1 MATYRKR
8 NSKWQ
13 AIIRHKNIG
22 TVTRSFKSK
31 SHAIKWVHEQEN
43 IIEAGHYGLL
53 KPDSVILGELLS
65 RYCRG
70 DYPRVKRSANT
81 EERRLNRLINDPI
94 SALTLDKL
102 SSSAIAAFRDRRL
115 PDGARTTHYDLTL
128 IRHCLKIATHEWG
141 LMLSSNPVDFIKMP
155 PTSKPRQRRFNKGEY
170 ERLEQASHL
179 TLNPHIWPIIVFAIE
194 TGMRRSEILGL
205 TWDNISLERQLA
217 YLPLTKNGT
226 SREVP
231 LSTKAVQVLN
241 NQRSRQNTPTP
252 FPVNANAFRLAWERL
267 RKRADLCDLRFHDLR
282 HEAISRFFE
291 MGLSIPEVA
300 LISGHKDARML
311 FRYTHLKAGNLVT
324 KLG

>member
-22 TVTRSFKSK
+22 TVTRSFKSR

-43 IIEAGHYGLL
+43 IIEAGYYGLL
-53 KPDSVILGELLS
+53 KPDSVMLGELLS
-65 RYCRG
+65 RYCKEITEG
-70 DYPRVKRSANT
+70 KRSANT
-81 EERRLNRLINDPI
+81 EARRLNRLIKDPI
-94 SALTLDKL
+94 STLTLDKL

-115 PDGARTTHYDLTL
+115 SDGTRTTHYDLTL

-155 PTSKPRQRRFNKGEY
+155 PASKPRQRRLNKGEY
-170 ERLEQASHL
+170 ERLEQASRQ
-179 TLNPHIWPIIVFAIE
+179 TINPHILPIIVFAIE
-194 TGMRRSEILGL
+194 TGMRRGEILGL
-205 TWDNISLERQLA
+205 TWGNISLKQQLA

-231 LSTKAVQVLN
+231 LSIKAVDVLKD
-241 NQRSRQNTPTP
+241 QRSRQDTPTP

-300 LISGHKDARML
+300 LISGHKDAKML
-311 FRYTHLKAGNLVT
+311 FRYTHLKASNLVT

>member
-1 MATYRKR
+1 MATFRRRK
-8 NSKWQ
+8 NKWQ
-13 AIIRHKNIG
+13 AIVRHKDIG
-22 TVTRSFKSK
+22 VVAKTFQSKTLAVKWASEEHERIVHNSSSSLEIAKVTLGQLLLRYSSEVTV
-31 SHAIKWVHEQEN
+31 
-43 IIEAGHYGLL
+43 L
-53 KPDSVILGELLS
+53 KKGV
-65 RYCRG
+65 
-70 DYPRVKRSANT
+70 VT
-81 EERRLNRLINDPI
+81 EKRRLNRLINDPI
-94 SALTLDKL
+94 STLTLDKL

-155 PTSKPRQRRFNKGEY
+155 PASSPRQRRLNKGEY

-179 TLNPHIWPIIVFAIE
+179 TLNPHIWPIVVFAIE

-205 TWDNISLERQLA
+205 TWDNISLEQQLA

-231 LSTKAVQVLN
+231 LSIKAVDVLKD
-241 NQRSRQNTPTP
+241 QRSRQNTPTP

-291 MGLSIPEVA
+291 IGLSIPKVA
-300 LISGHKDARML
+300 LISGHKDTKML
-311 FRYTHLKAGNLVT
+311 FRYAHLKAGNLVT

>member
-8 NSKWQ
+8 KNKWQ
-13 AIIRHKNIG
+13 AIVRDKNIG
-22 TVTRSFKSK
+22 TISRSFLSK
-31 SHAIKWVHEQEN
+31 ASAVTWALSQEKKLELGFHGKLCPEN
-43 IIEAGHYGLL
+43 VTLEALL
-53 KPDSVILGELLS
+53 NQYKTEVTQT
-65 RYCRG
+65 
-70 DYPRVKRSANT
+70 KRTQKT
-81 EERRLNRLINDPI
+81 EERRLNRLMSDPI
-94 SALTLDKL
+94 STLTLDKL

-128 IRHCLKIATHEWG
+128 IRHCLKIAIHEWG

-155 PTSKPRQRRFNKGEY
+155 PISKPRQRRLNKGEY
-170 ERLEQASHL
+170 ERLEQASDL

-194 TGMRRSEILGL
+194 TGMRRSEILAL

-226 SREVP
+226 SRDVP
-231 LSTKAVQVLN
+231 LSIRAVDVLRG
-241 NQRSRQNTPTP
+241 QRSRQDTPTP

-291 MGLSIPEVA
+291 MGLSVPEVA
-300 LISGHKDARML
+300 VISGHKDARML
-311 FRYTHLKAGNLVT
+311 FRYTHLRAEDLV
-324 KLG
+324 KKIN

>member
-1 MATYRKR
+1 MATFRRRK
-8 NSKWQ
+8 NKWQ
-13 AIIRHKNIG
+13 AIVRHKDIG
-22 TVTRSFKSK
+22 VVAKTFQSKTLAVKWASEEHERIVHNSSSSLEIAKVNLGQLLLRYSSEVTV
-31 SHAIKWVHEQEN
+31 
-43 IIEAGHYGLL
+43 L
-53 KPDSVILGELLS
+53 KKGAV
-65 RYCRG
+65 
-70 DYPRVKRSANT
+70 T
-81 EERRLNRLINDPI
+81 EKRRLNRLINDPI
-94 SALTLDKL
+94 STLTLDKL

-128 IRHCLKIATHEWG
+128 IRHCLKIAIHEWG

-155 PTSKPRQRRFNKGEY
+155 PASKPRQRRLNKGEY

-179 TLNPHIWPIIVFAIE
+179 TLNPHIWPIIAFAIE

-205 TWDNISLERQLA
+205 TWENINQEKQLA

-231 LSTKAVQVLN
+231 LSKKAVQVLS
-241 NQRSRQNTPTP
+241 NQRARQDIPTP
-252 FPVNANAFRLAWERL
+252 FPVNANAFRSAWERL

-300 LISGHKDARML
+300 LISGHKDAKML
-311 FRYTHLKAGNLVT
+311 FRYTHLRAGNIIA

>member
-1 MATYRKR
+1 MATFRKR
-8 NSKWQ
+8 KNKWQ
-13 AIIRHKNIG
+13 AIVRDKNIG
-22 TVTRSFKSK
+22 TISRSFLSK
-31 SHAIKWVHEQEN
+31 ASAVTWALSQEKKLELGLHGKLCPVN
-43 IIEAGHYGLL
+43 VTLEALL
-53 KPDSVILGELLS
+53 N
-65 RYCRG
+65 RYKT
-70 DYPRVKRSANT
+70 DVTQTKRTQKT
-81 EERRLNRLINDPI
+81 EERRLNRLINDPVSTI
-94 SALTLDKL
+94 TLDKL

-128 IRHCLKIATHEWG
+128 IRHCLKIAIHEWG

-155 PTSKPRQRRFNKGEY
+155 PTSKPRQRRLNKGEY

-179 TLNPHIWPIIVFAIE
+179 TLNPHIWPIVVFAIE

-205 TWDNISLERQLA
+205 IWDNTSLERQLA

-231 LSTKAVQVLN
+231 LSTKAVDVLRD
-241 NQRSRQNTPTP
+241 QKSRQDTPTP

-291 MGLSIPEVA
+291 MGLSVPEVA
-300 LISGHKDARML
+300 VISGHKDARML
-311 FRYTHLKAGNLVT
+311 FRYTHLRAEDLV
-324 KLG
+324 KKIN

>member
-1 MATYRKR
+1 MATFRRRK
-8 NSKWQ
+8 NKWQ
-13 AIIRHKNIG
+13 AIVRHKDIG
-22 TVTRSFKSK
+22 VVAKTFQSK
-31 SHAIKWVHEQEN
+31 TLAVKWASEEHERIVHNSSSSLEIAKVN
-43 IIEAGHYGLL
+43 LGLL
-53 KPDSVILGELLS
+53 LL
-65 RYCRG
+65 RYSSEVTVLKKG
-70 DYPRVKRSANT
+70 AVT
-81 EERRLNRLINDPI
+81 EKRRLNRLLNDPI
-94 SALTLDKL
+94 STLTLDKL

-155 PTSKPRQRRFNKGEY
+155 PTSKPRQRRLNKGEY
-170 ERLEQASHL
+170 ERLEHASHL

-205 TWDNISLERQLA
+205 TWENTSLERQLA

-231 LSTKAVQVLN
+231 LSKKAVKVLS
-241 NQRSRQNTPTP
+241 NQRSRQGTPTP

-291 MGLSIPEVA
+291 LGLSIPEVA
-300 LISGHKDARML
+300 LISGHKDAKML
-311 FRYTHLKAGNLVT
+311 FRYTHLKAGNIIA

>member
-31 SHAIKWVHEQEN
+31 SQAIKWVHEQEN

-65 RYCRG
+65 RYCEEITQG
-70 DYPRVKRSANT
+70 KRSANT
-81 EERRLNRLINDPI
+81 EERRLNRLIKDPI
-94 SALTLDKL
+94 SAFTLDKL

-155 PTSKPRQRRFNKGEY
+155 PASRPRQRRLNKGEY

-179 TLNPHIWPIIVFAIE
+179 TFNPHIWPIIVFAIE

-205 TWDNISLERQLA
+205 TWDNTNLERQLA

-231 LSTKAVQVLN
+231 LSTKAVDVLRG
-241 NQRSRQNTPTP
+241 QRSRQDTPTP

-291 MGLSIPEVA
+291 LGLSIPEVA
-300 LISGHKDARML
+300 LISGHKDAKML
-311 FRYTHLKAGNLVT
+311 FRYTHLRAGNIIA

>member
-1 MATYRKR
+1 MATFRRRK
-8 NSKWQ
+8 NKWQ
-13 AIIRHKNIG
+13 AIVRHKDIG
-22 TVTRSFKSK
+22 VVAKTFQSKTQAVKWASEERERIVNNGPASLEITKVTLGQLLRRYSSEVTV
-31 SHAIKWVHEQEN
+31 
-43 IIEAGHYGLL
+43 L
-53 KPDSVILGELLS
+53 KKGAV
-65 RYCRG
+65 
-70 DYPRVKRSANT
+70 T

-94 SALTLDKL
+94 STLTLDKL

-155 PTSKPRQRRFNKGEY
+155 PTSKPRQRRLDKGDY

-179 TLNPHIWPIIVFAIE
+179 TINPHVWPIIVFAIE

-205 TWDNISLERQLA
+205 TWDNIILERQLA

-231 LSTKAVQVLN
+231 LSKKAVQVLS
-241 NQRSRQNTPTP
+241 NQRSRQDAPTP

-291 MGLSIPEVA
+291 MGLSVPEVA
-300 LISGHKDARML
+300 VISGHKDARML
-311 FRYTHLKAGNLVT
+311 FRYTHLRAENIIV

>member
-1 MATYRKR
+1 M
-8 NSKWQ
+8 
-13 AIIRHKNIG
+13 
-22 TVTRSFKSK
+22 
-31 SHAIKWVHEQEN
+31 
-43 IIEAGHYGLL
+43 
-53 KPDSVILGELLS
+53 
-65 RYCRG
+65 
-70 DYPRVKRSANT
+70 
-81 EERRLNRLINDPI
+81 
-94 SALTLDKL
+94 
-102 SSSAIAAFRDRRL
+102 AAFRDRRL

-128 IRHCLKIATHEWG
+128 IRHCLKIAIHEWG

-155 PTSKPRQRRFNKGEY
+155 PASRPRQRRLNKGEY
-170 ERLEQASHL
+170 ERLEQASNL

-194 TGMRRSEILGL
+194 TGMRRGEILGL
-205 TWDNISLERQLA
+205 TWDNISLEQQLA

-231 LSTKAVQVLN
+231 LSIKAVDVLKD
-241 NQRSRQNTPTP
+241 QRSRQNTPTP

-300 LISGHKDARML
+300 LISGHKDAKML

>member
-1 MATYRKR
+1 VAKTFQSKTLAVKWASEEHERIVH
-8 NSKWQ
+8 NSSSSLEIAKVNLGQ
-13 AIIRHKNIG
+13 LLLRYSSEV
-22 TVTRSFKSK
+22 TV
-31 SHAIKWVHEQEN
+31 
-43 IIEAGHYGLL
+43 L
-53 KPDSVILGELLS
+53 KKGAV
-65 RYCRG
+65 
-70 DYPRVKRSANT
+70 T
-81 EERRLNRLINDPI
+81 EKRRLNRLINDPI
-94 SALTLDKL
+94 STLTLDKL

-128 IRHCLKIATHEWG
+128 IRHCLKIAIHEWG

-155 PTSKPRQRRFNKGEY
+155 PASKPRQRRLNKGEY

-179 TLNPHIWPIIVFAIE
+179 TLNSHIWPIIVFAIE
-194 TGMRRSEILGL
+194 TGMRRGEILGL

-217 YLPLTKNGT
+217 YLPFTKNGS

-231 LSTKAVQVLN
+231 LSKKAVQVLS
-241 NQRSRQNTPTP
+241 NQRARQDIPTP
-252 FPVNANAFRLAWERL
+252 FPVNANAFRSAWERL

-300 LISGHKDARML
+300 LISGHKDAKML
-311 FRYTHLKAGNLVT
+311 FRYTHLRAGNIIA